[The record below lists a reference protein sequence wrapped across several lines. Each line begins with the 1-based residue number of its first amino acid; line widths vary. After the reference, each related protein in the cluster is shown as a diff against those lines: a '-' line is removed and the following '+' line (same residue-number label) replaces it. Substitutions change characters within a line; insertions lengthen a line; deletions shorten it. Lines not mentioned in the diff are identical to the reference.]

1 MTPQPPIRSITDL
14 DDVGDVGDVGD
25 RRIEGVGTSETQ
37 WWAQPTL
44 HRLPA
49 LEVNDLLQSASRL
62 VVVAP
67 HPDDEVLGCGGLLA
81 MASQAAAAAASQGE
95 RSIEDTQPLLI
106 GVTDGE
112 GSHPH
117 SSRWT
122 PAELVRQRACE
133 RARGLTALGS
143 GVSLRLLRLADG
155 QVAQQEAQLLQKLS
169 PLLMPDDLVVTTWRW
184 DGHPDHEACGRAC
197 AALADRIGFRLL
209 EMPVWM
215 WHWASPGDARVP
227 WHRLTQLPLPEAIR
241 QRKQS
246 ALQAHRSQV
255 EPDGQHPPVL
265 PASAMERLLRPA
277 EFFFR
282 EDTA

>member
-1 MTPQPPIRSITDL
+1 MTPQPSMRAT
-14 DDVGDVGDVGD
+14 GEVGD
-25 RRIEGVGTSETQ
+25 RRIEGAGTSETQ
-37 WWAQPTL
+37 WWAQPAL

-49 LEVNDLLQSASRL
+49 VDLHTLMQGASRL

-81 MASQAAAAAASQGE
+81 MAAQAAASAAASAARHNE
-95 RSIEDTQPLLI
+95 RSPEEAQPLLI

-112 GSHPH
+112 ASHPD
-117 SSRWT
+117 SDRWT

-155 QVAQQEAQLLQKLS
+155 RVADQEAQLMQKLA
-169 PLLMPDDLVVTTWRW
+169 PLLMPDDLVVTTWRL
-184 DGHPDHEACGRAC
+184 DGHPDHEACGRV
-197 AALADRIGFRLL
+197 AAELSARIGFRLL

-227 WHRLTQLPLPEAIR
+227 WQQLVQLPLPEDIR

-246 ALQAHRSQV
+246 ALQAHRTQI
-255 EPDGQHPPVL
+255 EPDGHRPPVL

-282 EDTA
+282 EETE